1 MAGFSLP
8 NLQGDINGAQ
18 DLRQLKNYLFM
29 LVENLEFI
37 LNNLDSEN
45 MSENY
50 NSKNN
55 YVSVSEAA
63 AAAKQ
68 SAAEAQAVA
77 VQIGKLSVPAARI
90 IAAINESTEA
100 APIKGNKIIT
110 KAAEGEL
117 TLLCRDS
124 AGNIAPCMAE
134 ITGDAEN
141 GYTLTITATE

>member
-8 NLQGDINGAQ
+8 NLKGDINGAQ
-18 DLRQLKNYLFM
+18 DIRQLKNYLFM

-63 AAAKQ
+63 TAAKQ

-77 VQIGKLSVPAARI
+77 VQVGKMAVPAARI
-90 IAAINESTEA
+90 
-100 APIKGNKIIT
+100 KGSKIIT
-110 KAAEGEL
+110 KAAEGEI
-117 TLLCRDS
+117 TLLGMDS
-124 AGNIAPCMAE
+124 AGNIAPCKAA

-141 GYTLTITATE
+141 GYSLEITAVE